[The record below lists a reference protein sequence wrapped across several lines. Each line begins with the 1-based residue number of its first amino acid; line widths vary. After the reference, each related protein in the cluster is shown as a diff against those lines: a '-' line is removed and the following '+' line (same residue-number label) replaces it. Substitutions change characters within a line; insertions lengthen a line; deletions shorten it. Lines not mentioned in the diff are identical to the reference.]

1 MDEDIASVSL
11 QVSAPVEQPVRP
23 DFQLGTPGGAVAEPP
38 ARPEFQIVPLAGL
51 PVVGVVLA
59 LLIAGIVSDRLWA
72 LDFLHVVGG
81 LLWTAIDLF
90 VGFVI
95 GPIIGRLSVPARVEF
110 SKWFMPRMLLIMP
123 TLVTV
128 TLAAGWQIGRH
139 LGYVAMPYP
148 MHWWL
153 TASYIVVGV
162 LSVVALGILEPAN
175 LAVLFELR
183 KPRPDGELIS
193 KLMRRFV
200 YTAGVTGVMQ
210 IAILIIMTRIATW

>member
-1 MDEDIASVSL
+1 MDDDVAAITL
-11 QVSAPVEQPVRP
+11 QASAPAEQTIRP
-23 DFQLGTPGGAVAEPP
+23 DFQLGTPDGALPKHP
-38 ARPEFQIVPLAGL
+38 TRPEFQIVPLAGL

-148 MHWWL
+148 MHWWI

-210 IAILIIMTRIATW
+210 IAILVIMTRIATW